1 LSVSESSRAEQ
12 CFSDGRRRAPPSG
25 GLAEHLAASFR
36 REVAI
41 CLQKPAGAIPIGGKW
56 SRRPA
61 TDGTSEEDEHCQRA
75 SGLRETAGQSVN
87 EVPIWLRRVPDVA
100 DEKAQPE
107 RAITHHRATS
117 VGQTV
122 VVLLPSRATRLGA
135 GRHRQRS
142 PLRKFYAAAAM
153 TAAGK
158 RRQHVGMA

>member
-1 LSVSESSRAEQ
+1 MAEG
-12 CFSDGRRRAPPSG
+12 GRLPLV

-100 DEKAQPE
+100 NEKAQPE
-107 RAITHHRATS
+107 RAITHHRAT
-117 VGQTV
+117 
-122 VVLLPSRATRLGA
+122 LPSRATRLGA